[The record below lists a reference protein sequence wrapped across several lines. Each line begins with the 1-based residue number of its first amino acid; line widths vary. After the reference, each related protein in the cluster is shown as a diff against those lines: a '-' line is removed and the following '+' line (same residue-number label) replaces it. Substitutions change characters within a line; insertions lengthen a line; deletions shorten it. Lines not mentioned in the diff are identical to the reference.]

1 LSGTEERREM
11 DEWLAFVGFVA
22 RDAIDRSE
30 PLVGEMLRVRLDERI
45 SSEELCEK
53 LSLQEDSELE

>member
-1 LSGTEERREM
+1 M

-30 PLVGEMLRVRLDERI
+30 PLVGEMLGVRLDERI

-53 LSLQEDSELE
+53 LSSQENSQSR

>member
-11 DEWLAFVGFVA
+11 DEWLAFVGFVTG
-22 RDAIDRSE
+22 DAIDRNE
-30 PLVGEMLRVRLDERI
+30 PLVREMLRVRLDERI

-53 LSLQEDSELE
+53 LSSQENSQSR

>member
-1 LSGTEERREM
+1 M
-11 DEWLAFVGFVA
+11 DEWLVFVGFVA